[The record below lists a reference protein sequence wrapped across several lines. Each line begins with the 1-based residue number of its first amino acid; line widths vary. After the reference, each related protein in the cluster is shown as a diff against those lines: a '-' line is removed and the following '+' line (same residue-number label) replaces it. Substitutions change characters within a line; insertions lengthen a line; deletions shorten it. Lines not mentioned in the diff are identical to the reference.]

1 MYKYSAKLIR
11 VVDGDT
17 IDAEIDLG
25 FDIVIRQRVKLYG
38 ISTPDSRTPD
48 MDEREK
54 GLAAKAKLID
64 LLTKE
69 FQIETMLNKRGKYG
83 RIMGIVSVVQADG
96 SVINVNKT
104 LVAQGFAVEHTGV
117 LKD

>member
-1 MYKYSAKLIR
+1 MYKYAARLIR

-25 FDIVIRQRVKLYG
+25 FDIMIRQRVKLYG
-38 ISTPDSRTPD
+38 IATPDLRSLD
-48 MDEREK
+48 IDIREK

-69 FQIETMLNKRGKYG
+69 FLINTVLNKRGKYG
-83 RIMGIVSVVQADG
+83 RIMGIVSVVSVDG
-96 SVINVNKT
+96 TVININNA
-104 LVAQGFAVEHTGV
+104 LVAGGFAVEHMGA